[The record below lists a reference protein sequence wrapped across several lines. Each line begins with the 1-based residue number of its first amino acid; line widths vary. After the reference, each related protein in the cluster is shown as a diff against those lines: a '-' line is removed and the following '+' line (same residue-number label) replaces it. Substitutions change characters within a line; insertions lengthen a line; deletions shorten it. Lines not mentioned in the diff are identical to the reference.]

1 MSGWRIAALV
11 VASTVGVV
19 VALLFAGS
27 AHGLTLLAYVLFLG
41 ALAVTVL
48 VAQLAALLPVAP
60 PFEQLLARA
69 PRSEAPVEQ
78 LETMQKI
85 VTAAGWNQ
93 AELHYRLRPVV
104 REVLAARLSRR
115 HGIDPD
121 REPER
126 ARAVVGDG
134 RVWELARPDRDPP
147 EDRYQR
153 GWSRRDLEELLDELE
168 SV

>member
-11 VASTVGVV
+11 VAATVGVV
-19 VALLFAGS
+19 LALLLAGS
-27 AHGLTLLAYVLFLG
+27 AHGLALLAYVLFLG
-41 ALAVTVL
+41 GLAPTVL
-48 VAQLAALLPVAP
+48 VAHLGALLPVAP

-69 PRSEAPVEQ
+69 PKPERPVEQ
-78 LETMQKI
+78 LETMQRI
-85 VTAAGWNQ
+85 VSAAGWNQ

-115 HGIDPD
+115 HGIEPD

-126 ARAVVGDG
+126 ARALVGDG
-134 RVWELARPDRDPP
+134 RVWELARPDREPP